1 MTKNKK
7 SIHYLFALIVSTI
20 LLSLCCQRSL
30 SSSLIIPTLES
41 TPLPA
46 INLPLL
52 SQPTKRFTQ
61 EVFKGQVSLLNIWA
75 SSCSACQL
83 EQPILMAIKKNYST
97 PIYGINFEENIDDAK
112 AWLKS
117 EGNPYVAVGADEN
130 GTLSTV
136 LDLHGI
142 PETIVVDK
150 HGMIRYRY
158 LGALTI
164 EAWEGTLLPIIEQ
177 LTHEQ

>member
-1 MTKNKK
+1 MIKNKK
-7 SIHYLFALIVSTI
+7 SMRFLFALIITP
-20 LLSLCCQRSL
+20 LLFSLYCQRSI
-30 SSSLIIPTLES
+30 SSSIIIPTLERS
-41 TPLPA
+41 PLPP

-61 EVFKGQVSLLNIWA
+61 ELFKGQVSLLNIWA
-75 SSCSACQL
+75 SSCSACQF
-83 EQPILMAIKKNYST
+83 EQPLLMAIKKNYPT
-97 PIYGINFEENIDDAK
+97 PIYGINFKENREDAK

-117 EGNPYVAVGADEN
+117 EGNPYAAVGVDED
-130 GTLSTV
+130 GV
-136 LDLHGI
+136 LATALDINGI

-158 LGALTI
+158 LGALTMD
-164 EAWEGTLLPIIEQ
+164 AWEGALLPIIEQ